1 MKTACLILAMISC
14 AVLIHATSYALSP
27 TPAPQEQS
35 SESSTTSSDSAHPM
49 DAASAENRKRQKVGT
64 HSDRTRS
71 HISHKNHSPSRVSLT
86 KANRPRELRNG
97 HEPSTPKNV
106 INVHQPSSSK
116 PAGDA
121 KITNHRTPPVRT
133 AGITALSGQQFRN
146 PHNRAASM
154 ATIGGP
160 LDPTRN
166 TAAINGTSI
175 NRRHV
180 N

>member
-1 MKTACLILAMISC
+1 MKAACLTLVMIGY
-14 AVLIHATSYALSP
+14 AVLIHGTSYAFSP
-27 TPAPQEQS
+27 NSTPQEQS

-71 HISHKNHSPSRVSLT
+71 HISPKNHSPSRVSLT

-97 HEPSTPKNV
+97 HQPSTPKNV

-116 PAGDA
+116 PGGDA

-133 AGITALSGQQFRN
+133 PGITALSGQQFRN
-146 PHNRAASM
+146 LHNRAASM
-154 ATIGGP
+154 ANIGGP
-160 LDPTRN
+160 LNPVRN
-166 TAAINGTSI
+166 RAAINGTSI